1 MWANTSVTFIICTL
15 KRWCLQSLIK
25 FKQLWFEKMILSWS
39 KNILL
44 RLVSNTWVLFRAVKV
59 IFVKIR
65 LPKQV
70 SADGE
75 SSGVLREFKSPVKFP
90 ISFFFF
96 FNQSKDF
103 CCEAVHCPR
112 LKIIFHHK
120 DAKIDNMSIFF
131 LKIDKGLTPWRVDF
145 INLFCTWKQ

>member
-1 MWANTSVTFIICTL
+1 M
-15 KRWCLQSLIK
+15 
-25 FKQLWFEKMILSWS
+25 
-39 KNILL
+39 
-44 RLVSNTWVLFRAVKV
+44 RLVSNTWVLFRALKV

-75 SSGVLREFKSPVKFP
+75 SSGGLREFKSPVKFP

-96 FNQSKDF
+96 FFSQSKDF

-120 DAKIDNMSIFF
+120 DAKVDNMSIFF
-131 LKIDKGLTPWRVDF
+131 LKIDEGFFLFFLF
-145 INLFCTWKQ
+145 IDISKVFKKVTQLSPFHVRWWHSISMANFHVNIFNLVTNLNLF